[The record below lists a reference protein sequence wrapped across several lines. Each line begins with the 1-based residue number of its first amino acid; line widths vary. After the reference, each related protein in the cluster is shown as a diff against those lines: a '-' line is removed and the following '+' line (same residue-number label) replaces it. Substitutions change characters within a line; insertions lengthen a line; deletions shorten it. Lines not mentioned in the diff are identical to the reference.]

1 MGTISSGEADK
12 CPINRIMQPPPE
24 DVVGIFSQIAIKT
37 YSMSLR
43 SALKSVNNYNN
54 GLQVSAF
61 DLAWMLGYHVILTP
75 CLPVMPV
82 MKSELKLYHL

>member
-1 MGTISSGEADK
+1 M
-12 CPINRIMQPPPE
+12 PYQPHNATTPRRRSC
-24 DVVGIFSQIAIKT
+24 IFSQIAIKT

-61 DLAWMLGYHVILTP
+61 DLAWMLGHHVILTP

-82 MKSELKLYHL
+82 MKSDVELKLYHL